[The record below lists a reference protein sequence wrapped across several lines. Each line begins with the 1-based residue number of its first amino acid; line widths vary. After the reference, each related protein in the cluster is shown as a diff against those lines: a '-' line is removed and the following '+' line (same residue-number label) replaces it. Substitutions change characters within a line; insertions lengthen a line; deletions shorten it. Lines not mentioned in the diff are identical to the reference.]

1 MKILSLKN
9 FEEELKIKH
18 ESFTKY
24 DEYNPNTY
32 KSVIALSDAYKPF
45 QNKNLVSIPYDGY
58 YLRNCHES
66 SPCNGILNQFVVD
79 GNKTKKPLEIPVFKD
94 KKTSFETLTPKEN
107 LSIAGFYTLP
117 HTLLNMTI
125 TEKNDLSLHELYY
138 LSDKKY
144 SYIPFSSRF
153 RQSKIIPH
161 IMSKDTMKIQD
172 EWKEKFKRMGSINS
186 FLFI

>member
-1 MKILSLKN
+1 
-9 FEEELKIKH
+9 
-18 ESFTKY
+18 
-24 DEYNPNTY
+24 
-32 KSVIALSDAYKPF
+32 
-45 QNKNLVSIPYDGY
+45 
-58 YLRNCHES
+58 
-66 SPCNGILNQFVVD
+66 
-79 GNKTKKPLEIPVFKD
+79 
-94 KKTSFETLTPKEN
+94 
-107 LSIAGFYTLP
+107 
-117 HTLLNMTI
+117 MTV